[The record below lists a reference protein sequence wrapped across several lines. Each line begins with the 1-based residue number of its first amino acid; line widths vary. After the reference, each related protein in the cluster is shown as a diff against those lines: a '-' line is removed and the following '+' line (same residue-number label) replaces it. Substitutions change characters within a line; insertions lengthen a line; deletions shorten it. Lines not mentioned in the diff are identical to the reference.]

1 MGSHFGIVSA
11 TDTYGCSSPPS
22 LRVLGLDG
30 HANRVLAR
38 EAAEQSM
45 VLLKN
50 VNGFLPLD
58 FTGVHGAKDGVNAGG
73 DRVNRGLNVALVGQL
88 ADDAVNQCGAYYNAG
103 ASVTTIKEAFEA
115 AMPTAA
121 GGKGSVVWARGANTD
136 DRNLTMVQNA
146 VDVAKAADVAVVVLG
161 DSTHTCGEMVDRS
174 SLELP
179 GGQQELLE
187 ALVATSTPVVLVL
200 INGRPVSFG
209 GFGADQPLCA
219 KTGSSTGDCKT
230 GTVLDKVAA
239 LLVAWRP
246 GEEGG
251 PAVFN
256 VLSGAANPSGRLTS
270 AWPRYVYDAHV
281 LYVHCKHSQTQA
293 FDSTPPFTSS
303 PSFLYLPSSSSGRWD
318 QSVGLP
324 RRISTRIKVTIWVRH
339 IRQATVTPHLSLG
352 LAKGSGTAIWYPSIG
367 IWSYSRPYGAPV
379 LW

>member
-1 MGSHFGIVSA
+1 MLVLSRQLTH
-11 TDTYGCSSPPS
+11 GCSSLPS

-121 GGKGSVVWARGANTD
+121 SVVWARGANTD

-209 GFGADQPLCA
+209 GFGSDQPLCA

-293 FDSTPPFTSS
+293 FDSTPPFIRL
-303 PSFLYLPSSSSGRWD
+303 PLPSSTFLLLPQVGGINRWACHAV
-318 QSVGLP
+318 SLP
-324 RRISTRIKVTIWVRH
+324 V
-339 IRQATVTPHLSLG
+339 
-352 LAKGSGTAIWYPSIG
+352 
-367 IWSYSRPYGAPV
+367 SR
-379 LW
+379 

>member
-1 MGSHFGIVSA
+1 MGSHVGIVSA
-11 TDTYGCSSPPS
+11 TDTRLSPPVFVR
-22 LRVLGLDG
+22 LFRVLGLDG

-58 FTGVHGAKDGVNAGG
+58 FTGVHGAKDGAKDGVKDGAKDGAK
-73 DRVNRGLNVALVGQL
+73 DRVKQGLKVALVGQL
-88 ADDAVNQCGAYYNAG
+88 ADDAVNQCGSYYNAG

-179 GGQQELLE
+179 GGQLELLE

-209 GFGADQPLCA
+209 GFGSDQPLCA

-230 GTVLDKVAA
+230 GTVLDKVKA

-270 AWPRYVYDAHV
+270 AWPRYV
-281 LYVHCKHSQTQA
+281 
-293 FDSTPPFTSS
+293 
-303 PSFLYLPSSSSGRWD
+303 
-318 QSVGLP
+318 
-324 RRISTRIKVTIWVRH
+324 
-339 IRQATVTPHLSLG
+339 
-352 LAKGSGTAIWYPSIG
+352 
-367 IWSYSRPYGAPV
+367 
-379 LW
+379 